1 MIVQQELIFNGTPKQ
16 FAVTIQTYM
25 GRLHD
30 NLPYLPFDPKNVK
43 DILFVRHSDPKQQ
56 PNQYLNV
63 TVQSLPNNKSM
74 IIVSGEEEAWAIS
87 EPWWD
92 SFQMELNRQG
102 WLESKISRDLDLEDI
117 MHRIDEMRR
126 DLGDKVDDLKRGQT
140 AIYHRI
146 GSEAQRTLDA
156 VLSEVRQDRIEQ
168 DQLQRTIDSIRLAL
182 KYIQVEGLTVNDEGL
197 KKSLDDIY
205 QAINSDLTFRQK
217 LELSL
222 PIIPVLLA
230 YKIELGASIDL
241 KAVWKELKELVGRA

>member
-30 NLPYLPFDPKNVK
+30 NLPYLPFDPKNVEN
-43 DILFVRHSDPKQQ
+43 ILFVRHSDPKQQ

-74 IIVSGEEEAWAIS
+74 IIVSGEEEAWTIS

-92 SFQMELNRQG
+92 PFQMELNRQE
-102 WLESKISRDLDLEDI
+102 WLESKISRYLDLEDI
-117 MHRIDEMRR
+117 MHRIDEMYRG
-126 DLGDKVDDLKRGQT
+126 LGDQIDDLKRGQ
-140 AIYHRI
+140 AVIYQRI
-146 GSEAQRTLDA
+146 DGETQHSLDA
-156 VLSEVRQDRIEQ
+156 VLSEVRQGRIEQ
-168 DQLQRTIDSIRLAL
+168 DQLQRTIDSIRRAL
-182 KYIQVEGLTVNDEGL
+182 KYIQIEGLPVKDEDL
-197 KKSLDDIY
+197 KKSLNDIY
-205 QAINSDLTFRQK
+205 KAVNSDLTFQQK
-217 LELSL
+217 LELSI